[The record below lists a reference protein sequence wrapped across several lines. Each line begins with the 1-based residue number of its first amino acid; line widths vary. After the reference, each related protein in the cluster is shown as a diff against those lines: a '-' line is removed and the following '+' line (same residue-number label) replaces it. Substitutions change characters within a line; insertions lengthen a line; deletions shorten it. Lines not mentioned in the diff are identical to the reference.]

1 LNEQAQDP
9 EFAFAEQYTFYLVQ
23 VLLVS
28 FYAVMVPA
36 GVGILALIFIAQY
49 WLDKYN
55 LFRRFSCPLDFNF
68 FLTRLAWK
76 AFECS
81 LLVFTVGTFIF
92 DMQIRID
99 SEPKY
104 KLINLVSVA
113 IAGAYVYFAVF
124 GPDWLERK
132 IFAE

>member
-1 LNEQAQDP
+1 MQLNEQVQDP
-9 EFAFAEQYTFYLVQ
+9 EFAFAEQYTFYIVQ

-68 FLTRLAWK
+68 FLTRLAFK

-81 LLVFTVGTFIF
+81 LLVFAIGTFIF

-104 KLINLVSVA
+104 KLINLISVA
-113 IAGAYVYFAVF
+113 IAGGYVYLAVF
-124 GPDWLERK
+124 GPEWL
-132 IFAE
+132 